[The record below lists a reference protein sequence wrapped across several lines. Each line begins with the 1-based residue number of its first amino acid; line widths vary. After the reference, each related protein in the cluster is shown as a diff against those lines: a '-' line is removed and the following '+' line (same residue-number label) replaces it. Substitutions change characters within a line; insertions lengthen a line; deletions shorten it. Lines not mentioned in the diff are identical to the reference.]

1 MELKEWLEENKIV
14 DVTECAD
21 KITKGCA
28 FFAIKGTKA
37 DGADFIPDAIKN
49 GAVAVV
55 ADHEIKCDVPVRVV
69 KDVRRELAL
78 ACSLLWP
85 SENLKKVAVTGTN
98 GKTSTVYFVQQLM
111 NACGIKAVSLGTIG
125 IDGPDGHIDGGMTTL
140 PPKELAQTLAKLA
153 AQGVQVVAM
162 EASSHGLDQGRLVG
176 QKLLAGAFTN
186 LTRDHMDYH
195 KTFEN
200 YFDAKKNLFA
210 EILGAGNTAVLNA
223 DIPEYE
229 ALKKLA
235 GSRGEK
241 IISYGMKGETLHLI
255 QQEPTL
261 NGQKITFEIEGEQA
275 VIEVP
280 IFGDFQG
287 MNLMAAMGLCHA
299 LGVKWTD
306 LLKTLP
312 TLKAPA
318 GRLELMGKTP
328 NDALVFV
335 DYAHTPDGLEHVLKS
350 LRLHTQNRLMC
361 LFGCGGDRDKG
372 KRPQMGEIANRLA
385 DVVYVTDDN
394 PRSENPATIRSE
406 ILEACPKG
414 IEEKTRAE
422 AIRHAIAEAKNGDVL
437 VLAGK
442 GHELGQKIGAVEY
455 PFSDRVEVQIM
466 LKNMSEK
473 PLWTASELQM
483 ALGVEVPKFIN
494 AHGVTFNSKEV
505 KVGDLF
511 IALTGGTRD
520 GHEFVKSAVEAGAS
534 ACIVN
539 HPLENIPMEKQIVV
553 LDTKEA
559 LLALARFARM
569 RTTAQVVGVTGSS
582 GKTTVKEILGTC
594 LSAQG
599 KTYITRANLNSNL
612 GVPYTLANMP
622 DNTQYAVIE
631 MGISHVGEMTE
642 LSDLVRPEVSIITN
656 ILPAHR
662 EFFKT
667 SEITAIEKAHIFDF
681 QDKKGVAVLNADTEC
696 TTLLADQAVKVGM
709 HRIIKFGKNE
719 KADYQLKSIFIHGGK
734 QQVKATLFGEDT
746 EFEMN
751 FVGEHYAVD
760 ALGVLAVVDAL
771 GASVLQ
777 AKETLSTLTPM
788 AGRGKPEEITFSG
801 KKITLIDDAYNA
813 NPGSMTAAIKMLGL
827 YGGRKIAVLGD
838 MLELGEDALKN
849 HLDMQDVLAQN
860 GIQAVFTL
868 GSLMQKMREALPK
881 EITSFGAGTPEEV
894 LDQLKNFVQ
903 EGDVMLVK
911 SSHGTGLWRLVEQM
925 KGK

>member
-1 MELKEWLEENKIV
+1 MELKDWLRENKIS
-14 DVTECAD
+14 DVTERAD
-21 KITKGCA
+21 NVRQGYA

-37 DGADFIPDAIKN
+37 DGADFIPEAVEKGAAAI
-49 GAVAVV
+49 VV
-55 ADHEIKCDVPVRVV
+55 DHEISADIPVRVV

-78 ACSLLWP
+78 SCALLWP
-85 SENLKKVAVTGTN
+85 SDNLKKVAVTGTN

-111 NACGIKAVSLGTIG
+111 NACGVKAVSLGTIG
-125 IDGPDGHIDGGMTTL
+125 IDGPEGHIDGGMTTL

-153 AQGVQVVAM
+153 GQGVQIVAM

-176 QKLLAGAFTN
+176 QNLEAGAFTN
-186 LTRDHMDYH
+186 LTRDHLDYH
-195 KTFEN
+195 KDFEH
-200 YFDAKKNLFA
+200 YFAAKQNLFA
-210 EILGAGNTAVLNA
+210 EILGAGDTAVLNA

-229 ALKKLA
+229 ALKKLTE
-235 GSRGEK
+235 SRGEK
-241 IISYGMKGETLHLI
+241 IISYGMKGETIRLI
-255 QQEPTL
+255 QQEPIQ
-261 NGQKITFEIEGEQA
+261 NGQRITFEIEGKKTI
-275 VIEVP
+275 VEVP

-287 MNLMAAMGLCHA
+287 MNLMAAMGLCYA
-299 LGVKWTD
+299 LGVRWDK
-306 LLKTLP
+306 LLKVLP
-312 TLKAPA
+312 FLKAPV

-328 NDALVFV
+328 TGGLIFV

-350 LRLHTQNRLMC
+350 LRPHVKNRLCC

-394 PRSENPATIRSE
+394 PRSENPAKIRGE
-406 ILEACPKG
+406 ILTACPKG
-414 IEEKTRAE
+414 IEEKTRTE
-422 AIRHAIAEAKNGDVL
+422 AIRHAIADTQNGDVL

-442 GHELGQKIGAVEY
+442 GHEQGQKIGEVEY

-466 LKNMSEK
+466 LKNLSEK
-473 PLWTASELQM
+473 ALWSSSELQM
-483 ALGVEVPKFIN
+483 ALGVEVPEYVN
-494 AHGVTFNSKEV
+494 AYGVTFNSKEV

-511 IALTGGTRD
+511 IALTGGARD
-520 GHEFVKSAVEAGAS
+520 GHEFVKNAVEAGAS

-582 GKTTVKEILGTC
+582 GKTTVKEMLGAC

-656 ILPAHR
+656 VLPAHR

-667 SEITAIEKAHIFDF
+667 SEVTATEKAHVFDF

-696 TTLLADQAVKVGM
+696 AGILTNQAVKVGM

-719 KADYQLKSIFIHGGK
+719 KADYQLRSVFVHNGK
-734 QQVKATLFGEDT
+734 QQVKASLFGEDT

-751 FVGEHYAVD
+751 FIGEHYAID

-788 AGRGKPEEITFSG
+788 AGRGKSEKIVFAG
-801 KKITLIDDAYNA
+801 KNIVLIDDAYNA

-827 YGGRKIAVLGD
+827 YEGRKIAILGD
-838 MLELGEDALKN
+838 MLELGD
-849 HLDMQDVLAQN
+849 
-860 GIQAVFTL
+860 
-868 GSLMQKMREALPK
+868 
-881 EITSFGAGTPEEV
+881 
-894 LDQLKNFVQ
+894 
-903 EGDVMLVK
+903 
-911 SSHGTGLWRLVEQM
+911 
-925 KGK
+925 

>member
-1 MELKEWLEENKIV
+1 MELKEWLEKNKIV

-21 KITKGCA
+21 KAGQGSA

-49 GAVAVV
+49 GAIAVV
-55 ADHEIKCDVPVRVV
+55 ADHDIKCGVPVRVV
-69 KDVRRELAL
+69 KDVRRELAS

-111 NACGIKAVSLGTIG
+111 NACGVKAVSLGTIG
-125 IDGPDGHIDGGMTTL
+125 IDGPEGHIDGGMTTL
-140 PPKELAQTLAKLA
+140 PPKELAQTLAKLET
-153 AQGVQVVAM
+153 QGVQVVAM
-162 EASSHGLDQGRLVG
+162 EASSHGLDQGRMVG

-200 YFDAKKNLFA
+200 YFDAKKNLFS
-210 EILGAGNTAVLNA
+210 EILKAGDTAVLNA
-223 DIPEYE
+223 DISEYE
-229 ALKKLA
+229 TLKKLA
-235 GSRGEK
+235 ESRGEK
-241 IISYGMKGETLHLI
+241 IISYGIKGETLRLI
-255 QQEPTL
+255 KQEPTQ
-261 NGQKITFEIEGEQA
+261 NGQKITFEIEGEKTS
-275 VIEVP
+275 IEVP
-280 IFGDFQG
+280 IFGDFQA
-287 MNLMAAMGLCHA
+287 MNLMAAMGLCYA

-306 LLKTLP
+306 LLKALP
-312 TLKAPA
+312 ALKAPA
-318 GRLELMGKTP
+318 GRLELIGKTP
-328 NDALVFV
+328 KGALVFV

-350 LRLHTQNRLMC
+350 LRLHTKKCLMC

-372 KRPQMGEIANRLA
+372 KRPQMGKIANDLA
-385 DVVYVTDDN
+385 DMIYVTDDN

-406 ILEACPKG
+406 ILIACPKG
-414 IEEKTRAE
+414 KEEKTRAE
-422 AIRHAIAEAKNGDVL
+422 AIRYAITEAGAGDVL

-442 GHELGQKIGAVEY
+442 GHESGQKIGAIDY
-455 PFSDRVEVQIM
+455 PFSDRVEVAIM
-466 LKNMSEK
+466 LKNLSEK
-473 PLWTASELQM
+473 PLWNASELQM
-483 ALGVEVPKFIN
+483 ALGVEVPEYIN
-494 AHGVTFNSKEV
+494 AYGVTFNSKEV
-505 KVGDLF
+505 STGDLF
-511 IALTGGTRD
+511 IALTGGVRD
-520 GHEFVKSAVEAGAS
+520 GHEFVKNAVEMGAS

-539 HPLENIPMEKQIVV
+539 HPMDNIPMEKQIVV
-553 LDTKEA
+553 LDTREA

-582 GKTTVKEILGTC
+582 GKTTVKEMLGAC

-599 KTYITRANLNSNL
+599 KTYITRENLNSNL
-612 GVPYTLANMP
+612 GVPLTLANMP
-622 DNTQYAVIE
+622 ANTQYAVIE

-667 SEITAIEKAHIFDF
+667 SEVTATEKSHIFDF
-681 QDKKGVAVLNADTEC
+681 QDKTGTAVLNADTEC
-696 TTLLADQAVKVGM
+696 AQILADQAVTAGIR
-709 HRIIKFGKNE
+709 RIMKFGKKE
-719 KADYQLKSIFIHGGK
+719 GVDYQLKSVYSHDGK
-734 QQVKATLFGEDT
+734 QQVNADLLGEKV

-751 FVGEHYAVD
+751 FIGEHYAVD
-760 ALGVLAVVDAL
+760 ALGVLGVVDAL
-771 GASVLQ
+771 GASVLK
-777 AKETLSTLTPM
+777 AKETLSFLMPM
-788 AGRGKPEEITFSG
+788 AGRGKVEEIIFVG
-801 KKITLIDDAYNA
+801 KKILLIDDAYNA
-813 NPGSMTAAIKMLGL
+813 NPGSMQAAIKMLGL

-849 HLDMQDVLAQN
+849 HLDLAQVLAQN
-860 GIQAVFTL
+860 SIQAVFTL
-868 GSLMQKMREALPK
+868 GPFMQKMREKLSK
-881 EITSFGAGTPEEV
+881 EIISFGGQKPEEV

-903 EGDVMLVK
+903 EGDVILVK

>member
-1 MELKEWLEENKIV
+1 MELQSWLAENKIT

-21 KITKGCA
+21 KVGQGSA
-28 FFAIKGTKA
+28 FFAIKGTKV

-49 GAVAVV
+49 GAVAIV
-55 ADHEIKCDVPVRVV
+55 ADHDVKCKIPVCVV
-69 KDVRRELAL
+69 KDVRRELAR

-111 NACGIKAVSLGTIG
+111 NACGVKAVSLGTIG
-125 IDGPDGHIDGGMTTL
+125 IDGPEGHIDGGMTTL
-140 PPKELAQTLAKLA
+140 PPKELAQTLAKLEG
-153 AQGVQVVAM
+153 QGVQVVAM
-162 EASSHGLDQGRLVG
+162 EASSHGLDQGRLAG
-176 QKLLAGAFTN
+176 QKLVAGAFTN
-186 LTRDHMDYH
+186 LTRDHLDYH

-200 YFDAKKNLFA
+200 YFTAKQNLFA

-229 ALKKLA
+229 TLKKLA
-235 GSRGEK
+235 ESREEK
-241 IISYGMKGETLHLI
+241 IVSYGTKGETLRLI
-255 QQEPTL
+255 EQEPTQ
-261 NGQKITFEIEGEQA
+261 NGQKITLEIEGKTTT
-275 VIEVP
+275 IEVP
-280 IFGDFQG
+280 IFGDFQA

-299 LGVKWTD
+299 LGASWEN
-306 LLKTLP
+306 LLKVLP

-328 NDALVFV
+328 KGALVFV

-350 LRLHTQNRLMC
+350 LRLHSQNHLMC

-372 KRPQMGEIANRLA
+372 KRPQMGEIANLLA

-394 PRSENPATIRSE
+394 PRSENPATIRGE
-406 ILEACPKG
+406 ILAACPKG
-414 IEEKTRAE
+414 IEEKTRSK
-422 AIRHAIAEAKNGDVL
+422 AIRHAIAEAEDGDVL

-442 GHELGQKIGAVEY
+442 GHESGQKIGGIEY
-455 PFSDRVEVQIM
+455 PFSDRVEVQLM
-466 LKNMSEK
+466 LKSLSEK
-473 PLWTASELQM
+473 PLWTAKELQM
-483 ALGVEVPKFIN
+483 ALGVEIPEYIN
-494 AHGVTFNSKEV
+494 AYGVTFNSKEV
-505 KVGDLF
+505 KTGDLF
-511 IALTGGTRD
+511 IALTGGARD
-520 GHEFVKSAVEAGAS
+520 GHEFVKNAVEAGAS

-553 LDTKEA
+553 LDTREA

-582 GKTTVKEILGTC
+582 GKTTVKEMLGAC

-622 DNTQYAVIE
+622 ANTQYAVIE

-656 ILPAHR
+656 IQPAHQ

-667 SEITAIEKAHIFDF
+667 TQITATEKAHIFDF

-696 TTLLADQAVKVGM
+696 AQILADKAVESKIRRLV
-709 HRIIKFGKNE
+709 KFGKNE
-719 KADYQLKSIFIHGGK
+719 KADYQLKSVFVHDGK
-734 QQVKATLFGEDT
+734 QQVKVTLFGEDT
-746 EFEMN
+746 KFNMS
-751 FVGEHYAVD
+751 FIGEHYAID

-771 GASVLQ
+771 SASVLQ
-777 AKETLSTLTPM
+777 AKQTLSDLMPM
-788 AGRGKPEEITFSG
+788 AGRGKVEKMIFEG

-813 NPGSMTAAIKMLGL
+813 NPGSMAAAIRMLGL
-827 YGGRKIAVLGD
+827 YEGRKIAVLGD
-838 MLELGEDALKN
+838 MLELGENALKN
-849 HLDMQDVLAQN
+849 HLDLLPVLAHN
-860 GIQAVFTL
+860 GIQVVFTL
-868 GSLMQKMREALPK
+868 GPMMQKMAEKFPK
-881 EITSFGAGTPEEV
+881 EVTSFKAEKPEEV
-894 LDQLKNFVQ
+894 LEQLKNFVQ
-903 EGDVMLVK
+903 EGDVVLVK
-911 SSHGTGLWRLVEQM
+911 SSNGTGLWRLVEQM
-925 KGK
+925 KGM

>member
-1 MELKEWLEENKIV
+1 MELKKWLEENKII

-21 KITKGCA
+21 KVTKGCA
-28 FFAIKGTKA
+28 FFAIKGTKV
-37 DGADFIPDAIKN
+37 DGADFIPEAIKN
-49 GAVAVV
+49 GAVVIV
-55 ADHEIKCDVPVRVV
+55 ADHDIKYEVPVRVV

-111 NACGIKAVSLGTIG
+111 NACGVKAVSLGTIG

-140 PPKELAQTLAKLA
+140 PPKELAQTLVKLEAK
-153 AQGVQVVAM
+153 GVQVVAM

-176 QKLLAGAFTN
+176 QKLVAGAFTN

-200 YFDAKKNLFA
+200 YFAAKKNLFS
-210 EILGAGNTAVLNA
+210 EILRAGDAAVLNA
-223 DIPEYE
+223 DIPEYDT
-229 ALKKLA
+229 LKQA
-235 GSRGEK
+235 AESRWEK
-241 IISYGMKGETLHLI
+241 IVSYGTKGETLHLVN
-255 QQEPTL
+255 QEPTQ
-261 NGQKITFEIEGEQA
+261 NGQKITFEIERKELQ
-275 VIEVP
+275 VEVP
-280 IFGDFQG
+280 IFGDFQA

-299 LGVKWTD
+299 LGADWER
-306 LLKTLP
+306 LLKALP
-312 TLKAPA
+312 NLKAPA

-328 NDALVFV
+328 KGTLVFV

-350 LRLHTQNRLMC
+350 LRLHTKNRLMC

-372 KRPQMGEIANRLA
+372 KRPQMGKIANDLA
-385 DVVYVTDDN
+385 DIVYVTDDN

-406 ILEACPKG
+406 ILNACPKG
-414 IEEKTRAE
+414 KEEETRAE
-422 AIRHAIAEAKNGDVL
+422 AIRHALTEAQSGDVL

-442 GHELGQKIGAVEY
+442 GHESGQKIGAVEY

-466 LKNMSEK
+466 LKNLSEK
-473 PLWTASELQM
+473 PLWSASELQM
-483 ALGVEVPKFIN
+483 ALGVDVPEFIN
-494 AHGVTFNSKEV
+494 VHGVTFNSKEV

-511 IALTGGTRD
+511 IALTGGARD
-520 GHEFVKSAVEAGAS
+520 GHEFVKNAVEAGAV

-569 RTTAQVVGVTGSS
+569 RTSAQVVGVTGSS
-582 GKTTVKEILGTC
+582 GKTTVKEMLGAC

-612 GVPYTLANMP
+612 GVPLTLANMP
-622 DNTQYAVIE
+622 ANTQYAVIE
-631 MGISHVGEMTE
+631 MGISHVGEMAE
-642 LSDLVRPEVSIITN
+642 LSDFVRPEVSIITN

-667 SEITAIEKAHIFDF
+667 SEITATEKAHIFDF
-681 QDKKGVAVLNADTEC
+681 QDKSGTAVLNADTEC
-696 TTLLADQAVKVGM
+696 AGTLADCAVAAGVR
-709 HRIIKFGKNE
+709 RIVKFGRNE
-719 KADYQLKSIFIHGGK
+719 KADCRLNGIFIQDKK
-734 QQVKATLFGEDT
+734 QQVKANLFGEET
-746 EFEMN
+746 EFDMN
-751 FVGEHYAVD
+751 FIGEHYAVD
-760 ALGVLAVVDAL
+760 ALGVLGVIDAL

-777 AKETLSTLTPM
+777 AKETISALTPM
-788 AGRGKPEEITFSG
+788 AGRGKTEEILFAG

-813 NPGSMTAAIKMLGL
+813 NPGSMQAAIKMLGL
-827 YGGRKIAVLGD
+827 YEGRKIAILGD
-838 MLELGEDALKN
+838 MLELGEDAEKN
-849 HLDMQDVLAQN
+849 HLDLANILAQN
-860 GIQAVFTL
+860 SIQAVFTL
-868 GSLMQKMREALPK
+868 GPLMQKMREKLPK
-881 EITSFGAGTPEEV
+881 EITSFVAQKPEEV
-894 LDQLKNFVQ
+894 LGQLKNFVQ
-903 EGDVMLVK
+903 EGDVILVK
-911 SSHGTGLWRLVEQM
+911 SSHGTGLWCLVEQM